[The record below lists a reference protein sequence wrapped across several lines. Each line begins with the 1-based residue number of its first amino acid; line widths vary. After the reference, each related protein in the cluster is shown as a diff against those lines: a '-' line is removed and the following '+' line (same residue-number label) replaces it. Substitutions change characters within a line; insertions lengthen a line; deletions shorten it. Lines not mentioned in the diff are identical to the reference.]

1 MRRHPDLGCDVL
13 VMPHHGS
20 ARQDRRFGTAPGARL
35 AVASA
40 GLDNSYG
47 HPSAKALNLARELGM
62 QTMRTD
68 RDGSIAIHSSGDSLA
83 TRGTH
88 GAMGGERRVSAW
100 RRSARRSADRACYC
114 GRPVILAA
122 FFPRETRSNV
132 VRVAATQED
141 SCPNDRGPVDGLGQW
156 VPVGG
161 ELCR

>member
-1 MRRHPDLGCDVL
+1 MVRWDESGGFQRGDVL
-13 VMPHHGS
+13 PDVLP
-20 ARQDRRFGTAPGARL
+20 
-35 AVASA
+35 
-40 GLDNSYG
+40 
-47 HPSAKALNLARELGM
+47 
-62 QTMRTD
+62 
-68 RDGSIAIHSSGDSLA
+68 
-83 TRGTH
+83 
-88 GAMGGERRVSAW
+88 
-100 RRSARRSADRACYC
+100 DRACYC